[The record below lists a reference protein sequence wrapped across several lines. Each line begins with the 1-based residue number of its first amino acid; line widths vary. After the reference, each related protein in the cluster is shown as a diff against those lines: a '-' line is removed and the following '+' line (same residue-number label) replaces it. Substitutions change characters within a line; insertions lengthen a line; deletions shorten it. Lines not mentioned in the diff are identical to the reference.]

1 MRQVTAALFI
11 SLDGVVE
18 APDKWQFDLFD
29 QDMAAAMAEA
39 IAQEDTVLMGRVTY
53 QEWAG
58 YWPTATDEPY
68 ASHINNV
75 LKYVVSTTLDSV
87 DWNNST
93 LIKGSL
99 AEAVDRLKRQ
109 PGKNIGVAGSP
120 TLVRNMLQEGL
131 VDVLTLSVHPVIAGR
146 GRRLFDDWSDLRRLD
161 LIGSQTTRSGVAI
174 LTYRPAGRPRA

>member
-99 AEAVDRLKRQ
+99 AEAVDRLK
-109 PGKNIGVAGSP
+109 ASW
-120 TLVRNMLQEGL
+120 TC
-131 VDVLTLSVHPVIAGR
+131 
-146 GRRLFDDWSDLRRLD
+146 
-161 LIGSQTTRSGVAI
+161 
-174 LTYRPAGRPRA
+174 